1 MSLRSV
7 WLSQEGCCPPDTQ
20 PSSSSAL
27 RHESRSASEIRNG
40 HPSHLSRSA
49 ISSGRSFWLIGTM
62 NPFECPFTLFSSAQ
76 SGVLSPNELTAL
88 VITRFSLS
96 SLPPFHSNLS
106 AVAFSIRVALEKME
120 QFSVCI

>member
-1 MSLRSV
+1 MKADLHLRSGTV
-7 WLSQEGCCPPDTQ
+7 TLHI
-20 PSSSSAL
+20 SAEVPFL
-27 RHESRSASEIRNG
+27 QGDGS
-40 HPSHLSRSA
+40 
-49 ISSGRSFWLIGTM
+49 WLIGTM

-88 VITRFSLS
+88 VITCFSLS